1 MSKTGNQGA
10 GAESIDPEYGAG
22 VHITGFH
29 HKTHLG
35 QAHIVSNKFA
45 AIADDG
51 VADIYVKVPAGI
63 EPHIVFHR
71 DIEGDADVELFE
83 DTTVSADGTALTPR
97 NLNRNS
103 TNISTVSFFHTP
115 TVTSPGTQLFIEWNA
130 AGSGGQAAGSEG
142 AFDEFELAK
151 GKNYLFRVTNR
162 SGSAKNIGSFAR
174 YYEV

>member
-1 MSKTGNQGA
+1 MEKAGNQGA
-10 GAESIDPEYGAG
+10 GVEVIDPEYGAS
-22 VHITGFH
+22 VSITGFH

-35 QAHIVSNKFA
+35 KAYIVSNKFA
-45 AIADDG
+45 DVADNG
-51 VADIYVKVPAGI
+51 VADIYVKVPAGV

-83 DTTVSADGTALTPR
+83 DTTVSANGTALTAY

-103 TNISTVSFFHTP
+103 ENLSAIEFFHTP
-115 TVTSPGTQLFIEWNA
+115 TVTLPGTQLFLEWNA
-130 AGSGGQAAGSEG
+130 AGTGGQAVGSEG
-142 AFDEFELAK
+142 TFDEFELAK

-162 SGSAKNIGSFAR
+162 SGAAKEIGIFAR